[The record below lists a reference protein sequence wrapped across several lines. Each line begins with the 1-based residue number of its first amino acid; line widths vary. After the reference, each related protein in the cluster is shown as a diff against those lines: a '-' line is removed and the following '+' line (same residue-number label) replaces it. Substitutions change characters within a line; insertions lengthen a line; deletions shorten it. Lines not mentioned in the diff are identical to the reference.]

1 MKRAVD
7 RFSVFFAAMVIFVGL
22 FGSVNAQQKNERQVR
37 DLIRSLN
44 SQVDNFQFTVEDD
57 MHRNSADQQEIAELS
72 ASLAN
77 LQLRLTAFEDN
88 LTERRENR
96 DDVNEIVNAAQDVD
110 GFFKREQPSPKV
122 SQQWSDIKSTIGR
135 LSANYGITPN
145 WDGKASAS
153 SSSNRGNRPST

>member
-7 RFSVFFAAMVIFVGL
+7 RFSALLAVIVLAAGL
-22 FGSVNAQQKNERQVR
+22 FGSANAQQKNERQVR

-57 MHRNSADQQEIAELS
+57 MQRNSAGQQEIADLS

-96 DDVNEIVNAAQDVD
+96 DDVNEIITSAQDVD
-110 GFFKREQPSPKV
+110 GFFKRQQPNPKV
-122 SQQWSDIKSTIGR
+122 SQQWSDIKNTIGR
-135 LSANYGITPN
+135 LSA
-145 WDGKASAS
+145 
-153 SSSNRGNRPST
+153 